1 MSRNVFYTR
10 KGLPWHG
17 SFATDVSDCVTA
29 QEVMHKANLDFMV
42 EKCELVACMPFSLH
56 KDNVINEADGDF
68 IHDGNIYRECP
79 NAYAT
84 YRTDLNIPLGLVK
97 DKYEVVQNTE
107 VFNFFD
113 EAIGVDKAVWQ
124 TAGCYGYGHRVF
136 ISAKLPVETDVDG
149 DAINNYLVFST
160 SHDGSI
166 SIDVMFTAVRMFC
179 FNCLN
184 HAKKSADSHIRLRH
198 TKSAKERLHRGAEV
212 LRIAC
217 EYAEDAQTL
226 YNSLYTAK
234 MSESDV
240 ILYLAK
246 LGLDDGEFYT
256 LTNLNG
262 KKPLD
267 NIYNL
272 LNLDYSTM
280 KDADISTR
288 KANVI
293 RGMYDYYKN
302 GIGQKQ
308 IEGTAW
314 GAYNAVTGY
323 FSNVANMEGIKRFDS
338 LLFGSANSKMSDAFN
353 EALVIAEA
361 V

>member
-1 MSRNVFYTR
+1 MANVFYTK

-17 SFATDVSDCVTA
+17 PFAIDVSDCTTA
-29 QEVMHKANLDFMV
+29 QQVMHKAKLDFMV
-42 EKCELVACMPFSLH
+42 DKCELVARMPITLH
-56 KDNVINEADGDF
+56 KDNKINPEDGDF
-68 IHDGNIYRECP
+68 IHDANIYRNCP

-84 YRTDLNIPLGLVK
+84 YRTDLNIPLGYVK
-97 DKYEVVQNTE
+97 SQYEVVQNTE

-113 EAIGVDKAVWQ
+113 EAIGVDKAVWE
-124 TAGCYGYGHRVF
+124 TAGCYGYGHRLF
-136 ISAKLPVETDVDG
+136 ISAKLPVETDVNG

-166 SIDVMFTAVRMFC
+166 SIDIMFTAVRMFC

-184 HAKKSADSHIRLRH
+184 HAKRSADSHIRLRH
-198 TKSAKERLHRGAEV
+198 TSSARERLSRGAEV

-217 EYAEDAQTL
+217 EYAQDAQTL
-226 YNSLYTAK
+226 YNALYMAK

-240 ILYLAK
+240 IDYITR
-246 LGLDDGEFYT
+246 LGLTDEEYYKVTTFEARR
-256 LTNLNG
+256 
-262 KKPLD
+262 PLD
-267 NIYNL
+267 NIYNI
-272 LNLDYSTM
+272 LNLDRRTM
-280 KDADISTR
+280 EECNISTR
-288 KANVI
+288 KANVL
-293 RGMYDYYKN
+293 RDMFAYYKN
-302 GIGQKQ
+302 GIGQKE

-323 FSNVANMEGIKRFDS
+323 FSNVANMEGLKRFDS
-338 LLFGSANSKMSDAFN
+338 LLFGNANTKMNNAFT

>member
-10 KGLPWHG
+10 KGLPWNG
-17 SFATDVSDCVTA
+17 PFATDVSDCTTA
-29 QEVMHKANLDFMV
+29 QEVMHKAKLDFMV
-42 EKCELVACMPFSLH
+42 EKCELVARMPFSLH
-56 KDNVINEADGDF
+56 RNNAINEADGDF
-68 IHDGNIYRECP
+68 IHDGNIYRDCP
-79 NAYAT
+79 NAYGT

-107 VFNFFD
+107 VFKFFD

-136 ISAKLPVETDVDG
+136 VSAKLPVETDVEG

-184 HAKKSADSHIRLRH
+184 HAKHSADSHIRLKH
-198 TKSAKERLHRGAEV
+198 TSSAKEKLQRGAEV

-217 EYAEDAQTL
+217 EYAEDARTL
-226 YNSLYTAK
+226 YAALYAAK

-240 ILYLAK
+240 VDYIVR
-246 LGLDDGEFYT
+246 LGLTDEEYYNLSTLDGR
-256 LTNLNG
+256 N
-262 KKPLD
+262 PLD
-267 NIYNL
+267 NAYNL
-272 LNLDYSTM
+272 LNLDRRTM
-280 KDADISTR
+280 DECNISTR

-293 RGMYDYYKN
+293 RDMMSYYKN
-302 GIGQKQ
+302 GIGQNQ
-308 IEGTAW
+308 IAGTAW

-323 FSNVANMEGIKRFDS
+323 YSNVANLEGIRRFDS
-338 LLFGSANSKMSDAFN
+338 LLFGNANNKMTAAFN
-353 EALVIAEA
+353 EALVIAKA

>member
-1 MSRNVFYTR
+1 MANVFYRR
-10 KGLPWHG
+10 KGLPWNG
-17 SFATDVSDCVTA
+17 PFATDVSDCTTA
-29 QEVMHKANLDFMV
+29 QEVMHKAKLDFMV
-42 EKCELVACMPFSLH
+42 EKCELVARMPFSLH
-56 KDNVINEADGDF
+56 KDNIIDEDAGDF
-68 IHDGNIYRECP
+68 VHDGQIYRDCP
-79 NAYAT
+79 NAFGT
-84 YRTDLNIPLGLVK
+84 YRTDMNIPLGLVK

-107 VFNFFD
+107 VFNFFN
-113 EAIGVDKAVWQ
+113 EAIGTDKAIWQ

-136 ISAKLPVETDVDG
+136 VSAKLPVETDVDG

-166 SIDVMFTAVRMFC
+166 SIDIMFTAVRMFC
-179 FNCLN
+179 WNCLN
-184 HAKKSADSHIRLRH
+184 HAKKAADSHIRLKH

-217 EYAEDAQTL
+217 EYAKDAQTL
-226 YNSLYTAK
+226 YNALYAAK

-240 ILYLAK
+240 IEYITK
-246 LGLDDGEFYT
+246 LGLDEGEFYSLST
-256 LTNLNG
+256 LDG
-262 KKPLD
+262 RKPLD
-267 NIYNL
+267 NMYNL
-272 LNLDYSTM
+272 LNLDYRTM
-280 KDADISTR
+280 QECDISTR

-293 RGMYDYYKN
+293 RGMYEYYKN

-323 FSNVANMEGIKRFDS
+323 FSNVANMEGLKRFDS
-338 LLFGSANSKMSDAFN
+338 LLFGSANTKMNNAFN

>member
-1 MSRNVFYTR
+1 MAKVFYTR
-10 KGLPWHG
+10 KGLPWNG
-17 SFATDVSDCVTA
+17 PFATDVSDCTTA

-42 EKCELVACMPFSLH
+42 EKCELVARMPFSLH
-56 KDNVINEADGDF
+56 KDNFIDEAAGDF
-68 IHDGNIYRECP
+68 VHDGEIYRDCP
-79 NAYAT
+79 NAYGT

-113 EAIGVDKAVWQ
+113 DAIGVDKAIWQ
-124 TAGCYGYGHRVF
+124 TAGCYGYGHRIFV
-136 ISAKLPVETDVDG
+136 SAKLPIETDVDG

-166 SIDVMFTAVRMFC
+166 SIDIMFTAVRMFC

-184 HAKKSADSHIRLRH
+184 HAKRSADSHIRLRH
-198 TKSAKERLHRGAEV
+198 TRSAKERLQRGAEV

-217 EYAEDAQTL
+217 EYASDAQVL
-226 YNSLYTAK
+226 YNSLYATK

-240 ILYLAK
+240 IDYIAK
-246 LGLDDGEFYT
+246 LGLTDEEYLT
-256 LTNLNG
+256 LSSLNG
-262 KKPLD
+262 RKPLD
-267 NIYNL
+267 NIYKL
-272 LNLDYSTM
+272 LNLDYTTM
-280 KDADISTR
+280 QDSKISTR

-293 RGMYDYYKN
+293 RGMYEYYKN
-302 GIGQKQ
+302 GIGQRE

-323 FSNVANMEGIKRFDS
+323 FSNVANLEGIRRFDS
-338 LLFGSANSKMSDAFN
+338 LLFGNAQTKMNDAFT